1 MTIAIQNATRGS
13 ARPTC
18 SALGV
23 SKSTFYRRKA
33 KALRLPAAVIPPP
46 RHAHHRR
53 IPNSDR
59 AAIFACLCS
68 LAFRDLAPPQ
78 IYATLLDRGE
88 HLCSVKTMYRILHEN
103 KAVCERRPIRTHPK
117 NAMPVLSSSGI
128 NQLWTWDITKI
139 PGPIRGV
146 LFCLYVVMD
155 VFSRYIVA
163 WHLSETES
171 AKTAEWVIRE
181 AAENHGVKPDE
192 LTLHADRGSPMI
204 SRTLAVMMEDLG
216 ITKSHSRPRVSNDNP
231 YSEAGFKTLKYHRD
245 FPARMES
252 IHEGDEF
259 LAGLFHWYNHVH
271 FHKGIADF
279 TPAQVYSGSFL
290 ALIPARQAVLDAK
303 YATHPER
310 FVNGRPIAKSPPEV
324 VGINLPKNAF
334 SVSTAGCIK
343 PDIMSAEIIT
353 LARAK

>member
-1 MTIAIQNATRGS
+1 MTIALQNATRGS
-13 ARPTC
+13 VRPTC

-23 SKSTFYRRKA
+23 SRSTFYRRKA
-33 KALRLPAAVIPPP
+33 KNMRLAMAAIPPR
-46 RHAHHRR
+46 RHTHHRR
-53 IPNSDR
+53 IPDHDR
-59 AAIFACLCS
+59 AAIFTCLCS
-68 LAFRDLAPPQ
+68 LEFRDLAPPQ

-88 HLCSVKTMYRILHEN
+88 HICSVKTMYRILHEK
-103 KAVCERRPIRTHPK
+103 KAVYERRPIRTHPK
-117 NAMPVLSSSGI
+117 NAMPILSASCI

-146 LFCLYVVMD
+146 FFCLYVVMD
-155 VFSRYIVA
+155 IFSRYIVA

-181 AAENHGVKPDE
+181 AAEKHGVKPDE

-231 YSEAGFKTLKYHRD
+231 FSEAGFKTLKYHRD
-245 FPARMES
+245 FPERMES
-252 IHEGDEF
+252 IHEGNGF
-259 LAGLFHWYNHVH
+259 LTGLFHWYNHEH

-279 TPAQVYSGSFL
+279 TPAQVFSGAFL
-290 ALIPARQAVLDAK
+290 ALLPARQAVLDAK

-310 FVNGRPIAKSPPEV
+310 FVNGKPTAKSPPEV

-334 SVSTAGCIK
+334 PVSTAGKIK
-343 PDIMSAEIIT
+343 PDTMTTEIIA
-353 LARAK
+353 LACAK